1 MYLELDTM
9 TIQPQTAL
17 LIGILL
23 LALVTVESG
32 GYFLTRI
39 VRGLTPANTLQKNFF
54 RAGHAHA
61 AVLLVL
67 SVAILGVIDY
77 TDLPLALDIVARN
90 AVPAAAI
97 LMPAG
102 FFLSV
107 LGRDPQK
114 PNRLILLLWIGA
126 ATLTA
131 GLLTA
136 GFGLLFA
143 GVAAL

>member
-1 MYLELDTM
+1 M
-9 TIQPQTAL
+9 TIQPGNIIL
-17 LIGILL
+17 LGVLL

-32 GYFLTRI
+32 GYFLTKV
-39 VRGLTPANTLQKNFF
+39 VRGKVPANDLQRNFF

-67 SVAILGVIDY
+67 SFAIVSVIDV
-77 TDLPLALDIVARN
+77 TDLDGLWRFIGTSFVPIAAL
-90 AVPAAAI
+90 

-107 LGRDPQK
+107 VGKDPQT
-114 PNRLILLLWIGA
+114 PNRAILLLWIGA
-126 ATLTA
+126 AVLTV

-136 GFGLLFA
+136 GVGL
-143 GVAAL
+143 VAAGAAAL

>member
-1 MYLELDTM
+1 MPSPSDL
-9 TIQPQTAL
+9 I

-32 GYFLTRI
+32 GYFLTR
-39 VRGLTPANTLQKNFF
+39 VARGRVPVNPLQQAFY

-67 SVAILGVIDY
+67 SIAILAVISHA
-77 TDLPLALDIVARN
+77 ALDGFWLWLARTG
-90 AVPAAAI
+90 VPIAAI

-107 LGRDPQK
+107 TGKDPER
-114 PNRLILLLWIGA
+114 PNRLIVLLWLGVVV
-126 ATLTA
+126 LTA
-131 GLLTA
+131 ALITA
-136 GFGLLFA
+136 GIGLIA
-143 GVAAL
+143 GGTAAL

>member
-1 MYLELDTM
+1 M
-9 TIQPQTAL
+9 TIQPQTVL

-32 GYFLTRI
+32 GVFLTRV
-39 VRGLTPANTLQKNFF
+39 VRGKVPANALQTSFF

-67 SVAILGVIDY
+67 SIAILGVIDNA
-77 TDLPLALDIVARN
+77 DLPPVLDFIARDG
-90 AVPAAAI
+90 VPIAAI

-114 PNRLILLLWIGA
+114 PNRLIVLLWLGA
-126 ATLTA
+126 ASLTA
-131 GLLTA
+131 GLLAA
-136 GFGLLFA
+136 GIGLVMA
-143 GVAAL
+143 GASGL

>member
-1 MYLELDTM
+1 MPSPSDV
-9 TIQPQTAL
+9 I

-32 GYFLTRI
+32 GYFLTRV
-39 VRGLTPANTLQKNFF
+39 VRGHVPANRLQMSFF

-67 SVAILGVIDY
+67 SIAILAVISY
-77 TDLPLALDIVARN
+77 SALDGFWLWLARTG
-90 AVPAAAI
+90 VPIAAI

-107 LGRDPQK
+107 IGKDPER
-114 PNRLILLLWIGA
+114 PNRLIVLLWIGVVSLT
-126 ATLTA
+126 ATLITA
-131 GLLTA
+131 GIGLIA
-136 GFGLLFA
+136 G

>member
-1 MYLELDTM
+1 M
-9 TIQPQTAL
+9 TIQPQTVL

-32 GYFLTRI
+32 GVFLTRV
-39 VRGLTPANTLQKNFF
+39 VRGKVPANALQTSFF

-67 SVAILGVIDY
+67 SIAILGVIDNA
-77 TDLPLALDIVARN
+77 DLPPVLDLVARDG
-90 AVPAAAI
+90 VPIAAI

-107 LGRDPQK
+107 LGRDPER
-114 PNRLILLLWIGA
+114 PNRLIVLLWVGVVS
-126 ATLTA
+126 LTA
-131 GLLTA
+131 ALITA
-136 GFGLLFA
+136 GIGLIA
-143 GVAAL
+143 GGIAAL

>member
-1 MYLELDTM
+1 M
-9 TIQPQTAL
+9 TIQSQTAL

-32 GYFLTRI
+32 GYFLTKV
-39 VRGLTPANTLQKNFF
+39 VRGSVPANALQTSFF

-67 SVAILGVIDY
+67 SIAILGVIDNA
-77 TDLPLALDIVARN
+77 DLPPVLDLIARDG
-90 AVPAAAI
+90 VPIAAI

-107 LGRDPQK
+107 LGKLPQK
-114 PNRLILLLWIGA
+114 PNRLIVLLWLGVVS
-126 ATLTA
+126 LTA
-131 GLLTA
+131 GLLAA
-136 GFGLLFA
+136 GIGLVIA
-143 GVAAL
+143 GVSGT

>member
-1 MYLELDTM
+1 M
-9 TIQPQTAL
+9 TIQPSSLL

-39 VRGLTPANTLQKNFF
+39 VRGNVEANLLQRNFF

-67 SVAILGVIDY
+67 SVAILAVIDY
-77 TDLPLALDIVARN
+77 SPLDGGWLWAARTL
-90 AVPAAAI
+90 VPIAAI

-107 LGRDPQK
+107 LGKDPQK
-114 PNRLILLLWIGA
+114 PNGLIALLWVGVA
-126 ATLTA
+126 SLTA
-131 GLLTA
+131 GLII
-136 GFGLLFA
+136 A
-143 GVAAL
+143 GVGLVLAGVNG

>member
-1 MYLELDTM
+1 M
-9 TIQPQTAL
+9 TIQPETAV

-32 GYFLTRI
+32 GYFMTRV
-39 VRGLTPANTLQKNFF
+39 VRRKVEANALQVSFF

-61 AVLLVL
+61 GVLLVL
-67 SVAILGVIDY
+67 SIAILSVIDFA
-77 TDLPLALDIVARN
+77 ALDGIWGFAARTLVPI
-90 AVPAAAI
+90 AVI

-114 PNRLILLLWIGA
+114 PNRLILLLWLGA
-126 ATLTA
+126 ASLTLGLIAAGVGMLTA
-131 GLLTA
+131 GL
-136 GFGLLFA
+136 
-143 GVAAL
+143 AA

>member
-1 MYLELDTM
+1 M
-9 TIQPQTAL
+9 TIQPGNLIL
-17 LIGILL
+17 LGVLL

-32 GYFLTRI
+32 GYFLTKV
-39 VRGLTPANTLQKNFF
+39 VRGTVPANDLQRNFF

-67 SVAILGVIDY
+67 SFAIVSVIDA
-77 TDLPLALDIVARN
+77 TSLDGIWRFIGTSFVPIAAL
-90 AVPAAAI
+90 

-107 LGRDPQK
+107 VGKDPQK
-114 PNRLILLLWIGA
+114 PNRAILLLWIGA
-126 ATLTA
+126 AVLTI

-136 GFGLLFA
+136 GIAL
-143 GVAAL
+143 VAAGAAAA

>member
-1 MYLELDTM
+1 MPANDL
-9 TIQPQTAL
+9 I

-39 VRGLTPANTLQKNFF
+39 VRGHVEANRLQQNFF

-67 SVAILGVIDY
+67 SIAILAVIGHASLDGVWMW
-77 TDLPLALDIVARN
+77 LARTG
-90 AVPAAAI
+90 VPIAAI

-107 LGRDPQK
+107 LGKNPER
-114 PNRLILLLWIGA
+114 PNRLIALLWIGVVS
-126 ATLTA
+126 LTA
-131 GLLTA
+131 ALITA
-136 GFGLLFA
+136 GIGLIA
-143 GVAAL
+143 GGVAALGA

>member
-1 MYLELDTM
+1 M
-9 TIQPQTAL
+9 TIQPGT
-17 LIGILL
+17 LITLGVLL

-39 VRGLTPANTLQKNFF
+39 VRGHVPANTLQKNFF

-67 SVAILGVIDY
+67 GFAILTVIDAAPF
-77 TDLPLALDIVARN
+77 DGLLRFVAGSF
-90 AVPAAAI
+90 VPAAAI

-107 LGRDPQK
+107 VGKDPQK
-114 PNRLILLLWIGA
+114 PNRLI
-126 ATLTA
+126 
-131 GLLTA
+131 
-136 GFGLLFA
+136 
-143 GVAAL
+143 

>member
-1 MYLELDTM
+1 M

-32 GYFLTRI
+32 GVFLTRV
-39 VRGLTPANTLQKNFF
+39 VRGKVPANALQTSFF

-67 SVAILGVIDY
+67 SIAILGVIDNA
-77 TDLPLALDIVARN
+77 DLPPVLDFIARDG
-90 AVPAAAI
+90 VPIAAI

-114 PNRLILLLWIGA
+114 PNRLIVLLWLGTA
-126 ATLTA
+126 SLTA
-131 GLLTA
+131 GLLAA
-136 GFGLLFA
+136 GIGLVMA
-143 GVAAL
+143 GASAL

>member
-1 MYLELDTM
+1 M
-9 TIQPQTAL
+9 TIQPQSVL

-32 GYFLTRI
+32 GVFMTKV
-39 VRGLTPANTLQKNFF
+39 VRGSVPANALQTSFF

-67 SVAILGVIDY
+67 SVAILGVIDNA
-77 TDLPLALDIVARN
+77 DLPPVLEFFARDG
-90 AVPAAAI
+90 VPIAAI

-107 LGRDPQK
+107 LGKNPQK
-114 PNRLILLLWIGA
+114 PNRLMILLWVGA
-126 ATLTA
+126 GFLTLGLLSA
-131 GLLTA
+131 GL
-136 GFGLLFA
+136 GLVVA
-143 GVAAL
+143 GVAGL

>member
-1 MYLELDTM
+1 M

-32 GYFLTRI
+32 GVFLTRV
-39 VRGLTPANTLQKNFF
+39 VRGKVPANALQTSFF

-67 SVAILGVIDY
+67 SIAILGVIDNA
-77 TDLPLALDIVARN
+77 DLPPVLDFIARDG
-90 AVPAAAI
+90 VPIAAI

-114 PNRLILLLWIGA
+114 PNRLIVLLWLGA
-126 ATLTA
+126 ASLTA
-131 GLLTA
+131 GLLAA
-136 GFGLLFA
+136 GIGLVMA
-143 GVAAL
+143 GASGL